1 MSLLDGIL
9 SQVSSNADVQNLAAK
24 VGITPEQ
31 AESAIM
37 ALAQSHTAPGDT
49 VEGAAASTGL
59 GSDVLSQ
66 IVGHI
71 GGEGSLGQF
80 ATLIN
85 GAENSGILAAIRRFL
100 ASMRGDLPLAAKVNA
115 LLAAPEGRRDWA
127 LTLYSRERLFSVQA
141 RLGYLPPD
149 LAS

>member
-1 MSLLDGIL
+1 MSLLDSLLG
-9 SQVSSNADVQNLAAK
+9 QVNGNVDVQNMAAK

-37 ALAQSHTAPGDT
+37 ALAQSHVLPGNT
-49 VEGAAASTGL
+49 VDGAAASTGL

-80 ATLIN
+80 ASLLESDT
-85 GAENSGILAAIRRFL
+85 AKGILGNL
-100 ASMRGDLPLAAKVNA
+100 AG
-115 LLAAPEGRRDWA
+115 G
-127 LTLYSRERLFSVQA
+127 LFGGGEKA
-141 RLGYLPPD
+141 
-149 LAS
+149 

>member
-9 SQVSSNADVQNLAAK
+9 GQINENADIKNLAAK

-37 ALAQSHTAPGDT
+37 ALAKAHPEPGNT
-49 VEGAAASTGL
+49 VDSAAASTGL
-59 GSDVLSQ
+59 ESSILSQ

-80 ATLIN
+80 ASLL
-85 GAENSGILAAIRRFL
+85 GSEGDAGSILGKLGGL
-100 ASMRGDLPLAAKVNA
+100 AG
-115 LLAAPEGRRDWA
+115 G
-127 LTLYSRERLFSVQA
+127 LF
-141 RLGYLPPD
+141 GGKN
-149 LAS
+149 

>member
-9 SQVSSNADVQNLAAK
+9 SQVSGNADIQNLAAK

-31 AESAIM
+31 AESAVM
-37 ALAQSHTAPGDT
+37 ALAKSHTEPGDT

-85 GAENSGILAAIRRFL
+85 GAENSGILGQLGGL
-100 ASMRGDLPLAAKVNA
+100 AS
-115 LLAAPEGRRDWA
+115 
-127 LTLYSRERLFSVQA
+127 SLFGGNKA
-141 RLGYLPPD
+141 
-149 LAS
+149 

>member
-9 SQVSSNADVQNLAAK
+9 SQVSGNADIQNLAAK

-31 AESAIM
+31 AESAVM
-37 ALAQSHTAPGDT
+37 ALAKAHTDPGDT

-85 GAENSGILAAIRRFL
+85 GAENSGILSQLGGF
-100 ASMRGDLPLAAKVNA
+100 AS
-115 LLAAPEGRRDWA
+115 
-127 LTLYSRERLFSVQA
+127 SLFGGNKA
-141 RLGYLPPD
+141 
-149 LAS
+149 